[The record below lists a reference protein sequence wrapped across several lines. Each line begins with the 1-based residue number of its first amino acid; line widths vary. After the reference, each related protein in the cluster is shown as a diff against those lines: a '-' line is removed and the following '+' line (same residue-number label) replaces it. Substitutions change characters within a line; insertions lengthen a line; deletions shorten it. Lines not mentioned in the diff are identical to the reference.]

1 MASTEKNLDPVT
13 QNARDLDQ
21 DLNLNIATNQPR
33 YQKIDTEAV
42 TNQTKDDSVQNYPR
56 TSAPPVEPSNDVTTR
71 TGGGKRKAVSY
82 DTGTRGD
89 KGTRYQA
96 IKAKILSGELNPST
110 SQLRKHWQCNYET
123 AAAYL
128 LAMAEEGLL
137 VRNPANSQYTLKE
150 GV

>member
-1 MASTEKNLDPVT
+1 MASTEKNLNPVT
-13 QNARDLDQ
+13 QNAR

-33 YQKIDTEAV
+33 YQKIDTDTV
-42 TNQTKDDSVQNYPR
+42 TNQPNHPR
-56 TSAPPVEPSNDVTTR
+56 TSAPPAAPSSDVT

-82 DTGTRGD
+82 DTGTSGD

-96 IKAKILSGELNPST
+96 IKAKILSGELRPST

-137 VRNPANSQYTLKE
+137 VRNPANSQYALKE

>member
-1 MASTEKNLDPVT
+1 MASTEKNLNPVT
-13 QNARDLDQ
+13 QNARDLD
-21 DLNLNIATNQPR
+21 LNIATNQPR

-42 TNQTKDDSVQNYPR
+42 TNQPNHLR
-56 TSAPPVEPSNDVTTR
+56 TSAPPVEPSPDVITR

-137 VRNPANSQYTLKE
+137 VRNPANSQYALKE
-150 GV
+150 GL